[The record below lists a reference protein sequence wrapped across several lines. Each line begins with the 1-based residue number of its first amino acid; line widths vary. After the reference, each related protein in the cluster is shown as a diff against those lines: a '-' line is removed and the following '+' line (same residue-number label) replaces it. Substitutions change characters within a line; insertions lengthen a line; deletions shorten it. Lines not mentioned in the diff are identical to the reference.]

1 MVMIEACGLWWWM
14 VVDVVWYLTQL
25 THLDHILWV
34 CNWEYVVLLMKME
47 FLKLFKPSIK
57 YSIIPLDLGSCR
69 PAFWPASS
77 WCVSVNEYLWNFSFL
92 SLPPDPAAPRR
103 WTLGLS
109 SPRTV
114 AQNPRL
120 WKNFRIGILG
130 NFCHIYHRSD
140 CHDCLRRG
148 TYWGGGIEETNSC
161 TTWPSELF
169 KRSKNQDQQDQTSWD
184 CLTRRSAHF
193 WDARLVRIWT
203 TTNFQCVLPR
213 NEQPLV
219 DRFSQSWTIFVQMSF
234 GHYHQYL
241 QDSTVA
247 CRG

>member
-1 MVMIEACGLWWWM
+1 MCFCERIS
-14 VVDVVWYLTQL
+14 
-25 THLDHILWV
+25 
-34 CNWEYVVLLMKME
+34 
-47 FLKLFKPSIK
+47 LKF
-57 YSIIPLDLGSCR
+57 
-69 PAFWPASS
+69 
-77 WCVSVNEYLWNFSFL
+77 FL
-92 SLPPDPAAPRR
+92 SFFTSRSGGSTKMNAGSFVPSNGC
-103 WTLGLS
+103 TKS
-109 SPRTV
+109 SPVEEFSPWYT
-114 AQNPRL
+114 
-120 WKNFRIGILG
+120 G

-148 TYWGGGIEETNSC
+148 TCGGGGIEETNSC

-169 KRSKNQDQQDQTSWD
+169 KRSKNQDQEDQTPWD

-193 WDARLVRIWT
+193 WDAKLARIWT